1 MLCQREAARRVQ
13 QLLFPAV
20 ALEGPECADLSC
32 GEGAPTRAVAK
43 TEGLPLVYRM
53 PFLTGPLACQIPT
66 QTALTQ
72 CLPEQTATH
81 LRSRR
86 PAPRG
91 RHLLWQE
98 TRQPSS
104 VSVLEAFSRSLELE
118 CLRHQGNARGHLTHL
133 RKHHPESGSGR
144 VREKKIVT
152 TVGRHPRP
160 CSKINSNFWN
170 QQRLKIQHHPGQFT
184 LGVGE
189 VFLLQAKTHLE
200 MLVTRCWS
208 RLDHGGARADNNDDG
223 RRLPRTRRPYPLRE
237 ADQAGMSAGRMKCCA
252 LR

>member
-1 MLCQREAARRVQ
+1 MRR
-13 QLLFPAV
+13 
-20 ALEGPECADLSC
+20 LELWRGCADSSC
-32 GEGAPTRAVAK
+32 RENGGPPAGLQNAIPNRATCVSDTHTNGIDSMFTRTNSDAPA
-43 TEGLPLVYRM
+43 
-53 PFLTGPLACQIPT
+53 IP
-66 QTALTQ
+66 A
-72 CLPEQTATH
+72 
-81 LRSRR
+81 S
-86 PAPRG
+86 RG